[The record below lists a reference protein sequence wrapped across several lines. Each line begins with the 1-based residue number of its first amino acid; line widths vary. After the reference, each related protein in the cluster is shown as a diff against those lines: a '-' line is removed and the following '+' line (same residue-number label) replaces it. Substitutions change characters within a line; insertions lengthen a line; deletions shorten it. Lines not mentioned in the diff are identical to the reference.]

1 MMAVGLARS
10 QRLPLFP
17 GSAGMWLHS
26 FKADSALATFALPA
40 PLSPPPQGN
49 SELFDFHSLYALVR
63 VTAPCRSPSVS
74 REFAG

>member
-26 FKADSALATFALPA
+26 FKADSALATFAP
-40 PLSPPPQGN
+40 SPPSSPQPPQGN
-49 SELFDFHSLYALVR
+49 SEPFDLHSLYALVR
-63 VTAPCRSPSVS
+63 VM
-74 REFAG
+74 